1 MADFKFE
8 IVEHLGVLSED
19 AKGWTK
25 EINKV
30 SFGGRPAKYD
40 IRSWD
45 QDHLKM
51 SKGVTLNDE
60 EFEHLISILKVKG
73 F

>member
-30 SFGGRPAKYD
+30 SFGGRPAKYV

-60 EFEHLISILKVKG
+60 EFENLISILKVKG